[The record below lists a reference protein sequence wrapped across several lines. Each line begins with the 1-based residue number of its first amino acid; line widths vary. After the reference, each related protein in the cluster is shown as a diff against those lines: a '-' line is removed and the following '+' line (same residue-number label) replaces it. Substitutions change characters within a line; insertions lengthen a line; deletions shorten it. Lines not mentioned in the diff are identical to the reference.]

1 MAAVV
6 KWLGHG
12 AFEIK
17 TGEHT
22 ILLDPFLTDNP
33 QATVTADSLTADTI
47 LITHGHFDH
56 VSDAASIANRTGAVI
71 IAPVETASWFESTQD
86 VKNTVGMNL
95 GGGLEMPWGHLRMTI
110 AHHSSSLP
118 DGSYGGNPSG
128 YVLTL
133 PAGTV
138 YFAGDT
144 ALFMD
149 MQLIGRQGI
158 DLAVL
163 PIGDHFTMGPADALE
178 AVKMIQPQRVLPAHY
193 DTWPPITQD
202 AQAWCEQV
210 NSDTDT
216 TAILLQVGETVD
228 L

>member
-1 MAAVV
+1 MTAVV

-12 AFEIK
+12 AFEIE

-33 QATVTADSLTADTI
+33 QAIVTADSLDAGTI

-56 VSDAASIANRTGAVI
+56 VGDAAAIAHRTGATI
-71 IAPVETASWFESTQD
+71 IAPVETASWFETTQD

-110 AHHSSSLP
+110 AHHSSALP

-133 PAGTV
+133 PAGTI

-149 MQLIGRQGI
+149 MQLLSLIHI
-158 DLAVL
+158 
-163 PIGDHFTMGPADALE
+163 
-178 AVKMIQPQRVLPAHY
+178 
-193 DTWPPITQD
+193 
-202 AQAWCEQV
+202 
-210 NSDTDT
+210 
-216 TAILLQVGETVD
+216 
-228 L
+228 